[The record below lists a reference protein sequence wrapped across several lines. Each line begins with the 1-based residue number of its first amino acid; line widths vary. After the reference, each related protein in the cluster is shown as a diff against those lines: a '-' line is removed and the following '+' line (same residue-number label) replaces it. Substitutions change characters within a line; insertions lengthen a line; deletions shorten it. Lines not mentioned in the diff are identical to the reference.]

1 MHPHQAYGRLQ
12 NLAYLKSVLENG
24 ELHSPIQIDCI
35 ESDRNRLKVVE
46 KYFDHPIT
54 DEDERELDVIHTFFE
69 ITKFTNQVIFEYL
82 VRECNELRLIK
93 DAYKIRTPSSYA
105 RFAKNYGSSLGDTIE
120 SVTEH
125 QGDIRFPTKIWVNHK
140 DKMKRFSENGDLITW
155 GNNWNAILS
164 RALLRAAY
172 DRWCE
177 IVKITVYNSTIAYD
191 RDMKSFKVYRIHMF
205 GFVKAVNDYGEEFE
219 TLVNVSCKIHDTDL
233 ERLNSK
239 EYRAFQVIS
248 DGRHAEDV
256 SKWQTHDGKE
266 FEKIPCFN
274 WKD

>member
-1 MHPHQAYGRLQ
+1 
-12 NLAYLKSVLENG
+12 
-24 ELHSPIQIDCI
+24 
-35 ESDRNRLKVVE
+35 
-46 KYFDHPIT
+46 
-54 DEDERELDVIHTFFE
+54 
-69 ITKFTNQVIFEYL
+69 
-82 VRECNELRLIK
+82 
-93 DAYKIRTPSSYA
+93 
-105 RFAKNYGSSLGDTIE
+105 
-120 SVTEH
+120 
-125 QGDIRFPTKIWVNHK
+125 
-140 DKMKRFSENGDLITW
+140 MKRFSENGDLITW